1 MPEAA
6 ECSVHIGGRAGRVL
20 VLALVRVQR
29 LLPPVQLLVPGLL
42 RNQGRSSIIRE
53 FRRRIF
59 ARADKHAYIGPQQ
72 LYSAL
77 TELTIWQVEMLNW
90 ELHAP
95 CSILRSC
102 CHVKANKQLAY
113 KRTAW

>member
-1 MPEAA
+1 VPEAA
-6 ECSVHIGGRAGRVL
+6 ECSVHVGGRADRIL

-42 RNQGRSSIIRE
+42 RNQGRNQALE
-53 FRRRIF
+53 GVFRRGIF

-77 TELTIWQVEMLNW
+77 TELTIWQVEMLN
-90 ELHAP
+90 
-95 CSILRSC
+95 
-102 CHVKANKQLAY
+102 
-113 KRTAW
+113 